1 MTAFTCIE
9 YGELVVSVLSD
20 DVPTAR
26 FPPEIENIGI
36 VVIVVLFEVHI
47 KL

>member
-1 MTAFTCIE
+1 MTAFTWIE
-9 YGELVVSVLSD
+9 YGELAVSVLSD
-20 DVPTAR
+20 DVPTTR

-36 VVIVVLFEVHI
+36 VVIVVLFDVQI